1 MNLDELKGKTIDE
14 ATHAALVEYVTGLQ
28 SEVARERS
36 KVQQARDESANHR
49 KGLKAKVE
57 ELERVNRVAF
67 DRLGIDSPEELETLP
82 DGKGQA
88 EKVQQLEAQIKRL
101 TREKEETAAKV
112 AELTTEREINR
123 RKAAISE
130 AVKKHSFI
138 DPEVASRL
146 LADGITVD
154 DDQIMFKDDSG
165 KLVPLDEGAAWL
177 AKSKPFLVK
186 AQGGAGSGYR
196 GGDAG
201 GGGGQLKKPE
211 RKDYTDEVAYFRDSA
226 KYHEQTQQ
234 AS

>member
-1 MNLDELKGKTIDE
+1 MNLDELKGKTLDD
-14 ATHAALVEYVTGLQ
+14 ATHAALVELVSGL
-28 SEVARERS
+28 EA
-36 KVQQARDESANHR
+36 KVQSARDESINHR
-49 KGLKAKVE
+49 KGLKSRVE
-57 ELERVNRVAF
+57 ELERLNRAAF
-67 DRLGIDSPEELETLP
+67 DKLGIDSAEELDALP

-101 TREKEETAAKV
+101 TREKDEVTAKV
-112 AELTTEREINR
+112 TTLATERETSR
-123 RKAAISE
+123 RQAAISQ
-130 AVKKHSFI
+130 AVAKHSFI
-138 DPEVASRL
+138 DPDVAARL
-146 LADGITVD
+146 LADGIAVE
-154 DDQIMFKDDSG
+154 DDQIMFKGDGG

-177 AKSKPFLVK
+177 ARSKPFLVK

-211 RKDYTDEVAYFRDSA
+211 RKDYTDEVAFFRDSA